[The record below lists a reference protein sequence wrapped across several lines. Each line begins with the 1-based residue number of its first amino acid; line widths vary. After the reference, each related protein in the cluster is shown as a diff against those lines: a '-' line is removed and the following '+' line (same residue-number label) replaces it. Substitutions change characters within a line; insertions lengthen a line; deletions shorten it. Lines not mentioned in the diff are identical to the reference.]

1 MDGEAGVQAGGEAG
15 EAVAR
20 PAVTGRSSYQ
30 FYIVSDITT
39 TRDGRLRT
47 AVQAGS
53 HTPSRW
59 GTVSRPPPQPRPL
72 ARESRPPLSKHEQL
86 SLEELETG
94 SKQSKI

>member
-15 EAVAR
+15 EALTR

-59 GTVSRPPPQPRPL
+59 GTVSRPPPRPRLL

-86 SLEELETG
+86 SSEADVDKLVL
-94 SKQSKI
+94 